1 MDVYVDKKNKV
12 WVMNLC
18 PFNEQMNTALFSYDE
33 LSSLQEEN
41 KSVCFRVVE
50 QEGNTPVSDQV
61 FHQLPLEMQTL
72 SDDKVEEYIR
82 NLKTMT
88 YYVCVI
94 NKRMRTS
101 EHIIYFFSSL
111 YLFWSW
117 RTQMG
122 Y

>member
-18 PFNEQMNTALFSYDE
+18 PFDEQMNTALFSCDE
-33 LSSLQEEN
+33 LNALRE
-41 KSVCFRVVE
+41 KSEPVCFRVVE

-72 SDDKVEEYIR
+72 SDDKVKEYIH
-82 NLKTMT
+82 NLKSMT
-88 YYVCVI
+88 YHVCVI

-101 EHIIYFFSSL
+101 EHVINFFSSL
-111 YLFWSW
+111 YLF
-117 RTQMG
+117 
-122 Y
+122 